1 MIARRIPDAAR
12 DRDTSADDCALDFL
26 CDLDESLW
34 ILEDTRRAEGN
45 AFRDAAR
52 QRDHI
57 NELRRLLRRLH
68 DVLLDWETDA
78 LSPDHPDHPSR
89 PLTAYDKPVAVRSS
103 SGRPPAG
110 VAGLGSQG
118 RGLRGR
124 ASAIM

>member
-1 MIARRIPDAAR
+1 MIARRIPDAGR

-78 LSPDHPDHPSR
+78 LSP
-89 PLTAYDKPVAVRSS
+89 
-103 SGRPPAG
+103 
-110 VAGLGSQG
+110 
-118 RGLRGR
+118 
-124 ASAIM
+124 